1 MKKIFIFLST
11 LLFGS
16 PALAYYL
23 VNFDA
28 TSTSNVMDTASG
40 IVGDWLPLIVIV
52 LGIDIA
58 FLIFHN
64 VMNSRKQ

>member
-1 MKKIFIFLST
+1 MKKFLIIISS
-11 LLFGS
+11 LFFGL
-16 PALAYYL
+16 PAGAYFL

-64 VMNSRKQ
+64 IMDRRK